1 MIDSN
6 FIKTIIENDL
16 KEKKHDKII
25 TRFPP
30 EPNGYMHIGH
40 ARAVIVN
47 FELAKI
53 FGGKTYLRFDDTNPT
68 NEDMLYVNNMIEDIK
83 WLGYEPADIFFASDY
98 FDYMFEKAVLL
109 IKKGLAYVDDSTAE
123 EISKQRGDINTPGVE
138 NQYRSR
144 SIEENLKLFYEMKEG
159 LYKPGEKVLRAKI
172 DLSSPNMNLRDPAIY
187 RISDEEHYRAGNKW
201 KIYPLYDFAHPLED
215 SKEEITHSLC
225 SLEFEDHRP
234 LYDWVVNNCDIV
246 KKPRQI
252 EFGRLNIENM
262 VMSKR
267 YLKALVENKLVLG
280 WDDPRMP
287 TVKGLRRKGY
297 TKEAIRNFILGTGL
311 SKVNSEV
318 ELQMLEA
325 FVRDDLKEKT
335 ERCFVVTN
343 PLKVVITNY
352 ESETPEILKASL
364 NPDLD
369 MPERDIYFGKEIYI
383 EKDDFLPEKP
393 NKHFKRLYI
402 GGEVRLMHA
411 YFIKAERYDMDE
423 NGNITC
429 VYATYD
435 KNTKSGT
442 NFNERK
448 PNGTIGFVEKS
459 MSVKAKFLYPKNLID
474 NSVESNNL
482 LDKFNRNSLEEK
494 FGFAENYL
502 KNFTSEKKYQFV
514 RLGYYNTDYTSSK
527 DELVFIETA
536 GLKSS
541 YNK

>member
-16 KEKKHDKII
+16 KEKKHNLII

-47 FELAKI
+47 FELAKL
-53 FGGKTYLRFDDTNPT
+53 FNGKTYLRFDDTNPT
-68 NEDMLYVNNMIEDIK
+68 NENMLYVNNMIEDIK

-98 FDYMFEKAVLL
+98 FDFMFEKAVLL

-123 EISKQRGDINTPGVE
+123 EISKQRGDINTPGVK
-138 NQYRSR
+138 NQYRDR
-144 SIEENLKLFYEMKEG
+144 TIEENLKLFYEMKEG
-159 LYKPGEKVLRAKI
+159 KYLPGEKVLRAKI
-172 DLSSPNMNLRDPAIY
+172 DLSSPNMNMRDPAIY
-187 RISDEEHYRAGNKW
+187 RISDEVHYRLDNKW

-215 SKEEITHSLC
+215 SKEGITHSLC

-234 LYDWVVNNCDIV
+234 LYDWVVNNCDIE

-267 YLKALVENKLVLG
+267 YLKALVENNLVMG

-318 ELQMLEA
+318 EIQMLES
-325 FVRDDLKEKT
+325 FVREDLKDKT
-335 ERCFVVTN
+335 ERTFVVTN

-352 ESETPEILKASL
+352 ENNEPEILKASL
-364 NPDLD
+364 NPDLNLE
-369 MPERDIYFGKEIYI
+369 ERDIYFGKEIYI
-383 EKDDFLPEKP
+383 ERDDFLPEKP

-411 YFIKAERYDMDE
+411 YFIKANSYDIDE

-435 KNTKSGT
+435 KATKSGT

-448 PNGTIGFVEKS
+448 PNGTIGFVEAS
-459 MSVKAKFLYPKNLID
+459 TAIKAKFLYPKNLID
-474 NSVESNNL
+474 NTVDSNNL
-482 LDKFNRNSLEEK
+482 LDKFNKNSLEIK
-494 FGFAENYL
+494 LGFAENYL
-502 KNFTSEKKYQFV
+502 KNSVPEKKYQFV
-514 RLGYYNTDYTSSK
+514 RLGYYNTDYTSK
-527 DELVFIETA
+527 EDELVFIETA

-541 YNK
+541 YK

>member
-98 FDYMFEKAVLL
+98 FVYMFEKAVLL

-502 KNFTSEKKYQFV
+502 KDFTSEKKYQFV

>member
-16 KEKKHDKII
+16 KEKKHTSII

-47 FELAKI
+47 FELAKL
-53 FGGKTYLRFDDTNPT
+53 FNGKTYLRFDDTNPT
-68 NEDMLYVNNMIEDIK
+68 AEDMKYVNNMIEDIK
-83 WLGYEPADIFFASDY
+83 WLGYEPAKIFFASDY

-123 EISKQRGDINTPGVE
+123 EISKQRGDINTPGIK
-138 NQYRSR
+138 NQYRDR
-144 SIEENLKLFYEMKEG
+144 TIEENLKLFYEMKDG
-159 LYKPGEKVLRAKI
+159 KYKPGQKVLRAKI

-187 RISDEEHYRAGNKW
+187 RISDEVHYRLNDTW

-234 LYDWVVNNCDIV
+234 LYDWVVNNCDIE

-267 YLKALVENKLVLG
+267 YLKALVENYLVLG

-318 ELQMLEA
+318 EMQMLES

-335 ERCFVVTN
+335 ERVFVVN
-343 PLKVVITNY
+343 EPLKVVITNY
-352 ESETPEILKASL
+352 ESDIPEKIQTSL
-364 NPDLD
+364 NPDLNY
-369 MPERDIYFGKEIYI
+369 PERVIYFGKEIYI
-383 EKDDFLPEKP
+383 NKEDFLPEKP

-411 YFIKAERYDMDE
+411 YFIKANSFDTDE

-435 KNTKSGT
+435 KNTKSGS

-448 PNGTIGFVEKS
+448 PNGTIGFVES
-459 MSVKAKFLYPKNLID
+459 TTAIKAKFLYPKNLID
-474 NSVESNNL
+474 NTIESDNL
-482 LDKFNRNSLEEK
+482 LDKFNKNSLIIKE
-494 FGFAENYL
+494 GFAENYL
-502 KNFTSEKKYQFV
+502 KNNVIEKKYQFV
-514 RLGYYNTDYTSSK
+514 RLGYYNTDYTSK
-527 DELVFIETA
+527 EDELLFIETA

-541 YNK
+541 YK